1 MCDTGEVRVYIN
13 NVLVDASKACSKD
26 YALAADFPEI
36 PTKNEIIIKLVDAS
50 TDREIERVRPIL
62 PYPIP

>member
-1 MCDTGEVRVYIN
+1 M
-13 NVLVDASKACSKD
+13 VDASKACSKD

-50 TDREIERVRPIL
+50 TDREIERVRPMR